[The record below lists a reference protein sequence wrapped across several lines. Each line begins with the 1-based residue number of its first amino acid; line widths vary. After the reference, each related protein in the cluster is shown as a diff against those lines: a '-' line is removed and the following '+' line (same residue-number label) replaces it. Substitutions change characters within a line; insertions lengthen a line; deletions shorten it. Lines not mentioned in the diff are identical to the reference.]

1 MKESTVVNQKMISH
15 DFRVY
20 ESLECICNP
29 SPTTVSRKGFLN
41 PESLT
46 ARQVGSLLQ
55 SVSPRFVV
63 EVLKYQ
69 NSILEYHHCSSGE
82 SRYIFP
88 AYFAESLPDWVCTD
102 CCKCSIVAGR
112 WIEMAER
119 TMAAAENFAVQLMVK
134 VLSRASFSKCHP
146 RVGNAIYFCTEEK
159 IQIRIECV
167 DHVRRVGVMIQV
179 CYSNSYTP
187 QIATECRNALDF
199 IVNAACEL
207 KAHMSTNLLAVVSS
221 KDLKA
226 GKKIPYLFSY
236 GDVAEARASNK
247 TFLTN
252 PARRLNVAETFV
264 DLLLCDPHLHRVIV
278 TC

>member
-1 MKESTVVNQKMISH
+1 MKESTGVNQKITGH

-29 SPTTVSRKGFLN
+29 SPTTVCRKSFPN

-55 SVSPRFVV
+55 SVPPCFIV

-88 AYFAESLPDWVCTD
+88 AYFADSLPDWVCTN

-112 WIEMAER
+112 WIEMTER
-119 TMAAAENFAVQLMVK
+119 TMIAAENFAVQLMMK

-146 RVGNAIYFCTEEK
+146 RAGNAIYFCTEEK
-159 IQIRIECV
+159 IQIGIECV
-167 DHVRRVGVMIQV
+167 DYVRRVGVMVQV

-187 QIATECRNALDF
+187 QIAAKCRNALDF
-199 IVNAACEL
+199 IVNAAYEL
-207 KAHMSTNLLAVVSS
+207 KPHMSTNLLAVISS

-226 GKKIPYLFSY
+226 GKKIPHLFSY
-236 GDVAEARASNK
+236 ADVAEARASNK

-252 PARRLNVAETFV
+252 PARLNMAETFL
-264 DLLLCDPHLHRVIV
+264 DLLLSDPLLHRVMV
-278 TC
+278 TH

>member
-1 MKESTVVNQKMISH
+1 MKESTGVNQKVTSH

-29 SPTTVSRKGFLN
+29 SPTTVCRKGFPN

-46 ARQVGSLLQ
+46 VEQIGSLLQ
-55 SVSPRFVV
+55 SAPPGFIV
-63 EVLKYQ
+63 EILKYQ
-69 NSILEYHHCSSGE
+69 NSIQEYYHCSSGE

-88 AYFAESLPDWVCTD
+88 AYFTDSLPDWVCTD
-102 CCKCSIVAGR
+102 CCKCSIAAGR
-112 WIEMAER
+112 WIEMVEGS
-119 TMAAAENFAVQLMVK
+119 MIAAENFAVQLMVK

-167 DHVRRVGVMIQV
+167 DYVRRIGVMIQV
-179 CYSNSYTP
+179 CYSSLYTP
-187 QIATECRNALDF
+187 QVAAKCRNALDF
-199 IVNAACEL
+199 IVNAAYEL
-207 KAHMSTNLLAVVSS
+207 KPYMSTNLAVVSS

-226 GKKIPYLFSY
+226 GKKIPHLFSY
-236 GDVAEARASNK
+236 TDVAEARASNK

-252 PARRLNVAETFV
+252 PARLNVAETFL
-264 DLLLCDPHLHRVIV
+264 DLLLCDPHLHRVRI
-278 TC
+278 TR